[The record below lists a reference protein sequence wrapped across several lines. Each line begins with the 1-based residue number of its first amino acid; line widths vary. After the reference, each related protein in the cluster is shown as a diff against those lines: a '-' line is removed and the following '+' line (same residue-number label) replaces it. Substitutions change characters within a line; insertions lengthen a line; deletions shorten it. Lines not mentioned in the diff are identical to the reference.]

1 MARMHEL
8 KVKDVH
14 KETSDSIVVEFE
26 VPEELKERF
35 RFHQGQYVTLKKE
48 IDGEEVRRNYS
59 ICSGPFEED
68 LRIACKKVEG
78 GRMSGYLN
86 EKLEPG
92 ERIEVMEP
100 MGNFFTYL
108 DEGNEKQYVA
118 FAAGSGITPVIS
130 ILKTVL
136 HKEPRSCF
144 LLFYGNKT
152 SLDIIFKHE
161 LEKLT
166 QKYGDRLEIHHV
178 LSREEGEDELLSG
191 RIDEDR
197 ARKLLDRHEDPQWD
211 KEYFICGPEGMMN
224 AVNSVLQ
231 ERGVAEKRI
240 HIELFTSPVESEADI
255 EEKKEKRD
263 ESLSQASAD
272 EVAQVTVILD
282 DEESSFQLEYDGD
295 VILDAAL
302 EEDLDVP
309 FSCKGAVCST
319 CRAKLVE
326 GEVEMEA
333 NHALTDDE
341 VEEGYILTCQS
352 HPRTPKVVVDYDD
365 I

>member
-26 VPEELKERF
+26 VPDELKERF

-100 MGNFFTYL
+100 MGNFFTDL
-108 DEGNEKQYVA
+108 DEANEKQYVA

-136 HKEPRSCF
+136 HKEPKSRF

-197 ARKLLDRHEDPQWD
+197 ARKLLDRYEDPEWD

-224 AVNSVLQ
+224 AVNAVLQ
-231 ERGVAEKRI
+231 ERGVVEKRI

-263 ESLSQASAD
+263 ESLSRAGDD